1 MLVKE
6 GKSVFNGVAIGKIFV
21 YRKADKA
28 VSQNQV
34 EDTAAEMARFEA
46 AKEKAMSQ
54 LKGLYEK
61 ALKDV
66 GEEEAMI
73 FDVHQMLLDDLDYNE
88 SIQNIIENDKMNAE
102 YAVFMTCEQ
111 FAAMFLS
118 MDDDYMRGR
127 AADVKDI
134 SERVISILNG
144 SQVSPE
150 AMPEPVIILAEDLA
164 PSETVQF
171 EKDKLLALVT
181 QKGSANSHTAI
192 LARTMNIPSLVS
204 TDVEV
209 DPDYDGKMAVVDG
222 FAGLLYI
229 DPDEETLT
237 KMYEKKGRADQ
248 QRALLQ
254 EMKGKETVTKSGKH
268 IHLYSNI
275 GGIQDVDAV
284 LENDSEGIGL
294 FRSEFLYLECDDYP
308 SEEVQFE
315 AYKTVLSRMG
325 GKKVIIRTL
334 DIGADKQI
342 GYFDLPKEENP
353 ALGYRAIRICLTREE
368 VFRTQLRAL
377 YRASAY
383 GTLSIMFP
391 MIISVKEILRIKE
404 IVEEVKLEL
413 AREDKP
419 VGNVELGIMIE
430 TPAAA
435 VISDLLA
442 PHVDFFSI
450 GTNDLSQYTLAI
462 DRQNQ
467 SLDNFFDPH
476 HEAILR
482 LIQVTIE
489 NAHKYGAWCGI
500 CGELGADMEL
510 TQRFIQMGID
520 ELSVSPGY
528 TLALRKRTNLVSTR
542 DRQECLQKQQQVS
555 RVPSHLTTEQR
566 KLMQED

>member
-1 MLVKE
+1 MLVNE

-34 EDTAAEMARFEA
+34 EDTAAEMARFES
-46 AKEKAMSQ
+46 AKAKAMSQ

-66 GEEEAMI
+66 GEEEALI

-192 LARTMNIPSLVS
+192 LARTMNIPSLVN
-204 TDVEV
+204 TDVEI
-209 DPDYDGKMAVVDG
+209 DLSYNGKTAVVDG

-229 DPDEETLT
+229 DPDEETLA

-254 EMKGKETVTKSGKH
+254 EMKGKESVTKSGKH

-275 GGIQDVDAV
+275 GGIKDVDAV
-284 LENDSEGIGL
+284 LENDAEGIGL

-342 GYFDLPKEENP
+342 DYFDLPKEENP

-391 MIISVKEILRIKE
+391 MIISVKEILKIKE
-404 IVEEVKLEL
+404 IVEDVKLEL

-419 VGNVELGIMIE
+419 IGNVELGIMIE

-442 PHVDFFSI
+442 PYVDFFSI

-467 SLDNFFDPH
+467 SLDAFFDPH

-482 LIQVTIE
+482 LIQMTIE

-528 TLALRKRTNLVSTR
+528 TLALRKRIR
-542 DRQECLQKQQQVS
+542 EC
-555 RVPSHLTTEQR
+555 
-566 KLMQED
+566 

>member
-1 MLVKE
+1 MMIIRG
-6 GKSVFNGVAIGKIFV
+6 GKSVFKGVAIGKIFV
-21 YRKADKA
+21 YKKAAKT
-28 VSQNQV
+28 VSQ
-34 EDTAAEMARFEA
+34 EKIKDTAAELARYEA
-46 AKEKAMSQ
+46 AKAKALSQ
-54 LKGLYEK
+54 LKALYEK

-111 FAAMFLS
+111 FAAMFLG

-150 AMPEPVIILAEDLA
+150 AMPEPVIIAAEDLA

-171 EKDKLLALVT
+171 DKSKLLALVT

-192 LARTMNIPSLVS
+192 LARTMNIPSLVMA
-204 TDVEV
+204 DIEM
-209 DPDYDGKMAVVDG
+209 DPEYNGKMAVVDG
-222 FAGLLYI
+222 FAGLIYI
-229 DPDEETLT
+229 DPDEETMA
-237 KMYEKKGRADQ
+237 KMREKKGRADQ

-254 EMKGKETVTKSGKH
+254 EMKGKETVTQSGKH

-275 GGIQDVDAV
+275 GSIQDVDAV

-294 FRSEFLYLECDDYP
+294 FRSEFLYLECDGYP

-315 AYKTVLSRMG
+315 AYKAVLSRMG
-325 GKKVIIRTL
+325 GKKVIIRTM

-342 GYFDLPKEENP
+342 DYFNLPKEENP
-353 ALGYRAIRICLTREE
+353 ALGYRAIRICLTREDI
-368 VFRTQLRAL
+368 FRTQLRAL
-377 YRASAY
+377 YRASAF

-391 MIISVKEILRIKE
+391 MIISVKEIIRIKE
-404 IVEEVKLEL
+404 IVKEVKREL

-419 VGNVELGIMIE
+419 MGEVELGIMIE

-467 SLDNFFDPH
+467 SLDIFFDPH

-482 LIQVTIE
+482 LIQLTIE

-510 TQRFIQMGID
+510 TQRFIRMGID

-528 TLALRKRTNLVSTR
+528 TLELRKRIR
-542 DRQECLQKQQQVS
+542 EC
-555 RVPSHLTTEQR
+555 
-566 KLMQED
+566 

>member
-1 MLVKE
+1 MLVRE
-6 GKSVFNGVAIGKIFV
+6 GKSVFKGVAIGKIFV
-21 YRKADKA
+21 YKKADKA
-28 VSQNQV
+28 VTKETITDV
-34 EDTAAEMARFEA
+34 EAELARFQA
-46 AKEKAMSQ
+46 AKEKALEQ
-54 LKGLYEK
+54 LKSLYEK
-61 ALKDV
+61 ALRDV

-88 SIQNIIENDKMNAE
+88 SITGIIESEKMNAE

-111 FAAMFLS
+111 FMAMFLS

-127 AADVKDI
+127 AADIEDI
-134 SERVISILNG
+134 SKRDISILNG
-144 SQVSPE
+144 TQVSPE
-150 AMPEPVIILAEDLA
+150 AMPEPVIIVAEDLA

-171 EKDKLLALVT
+171 EKDKILAIVT

-192 LARTMNIPSLVS
+192 LARTMNIPSLVT
-204 TDVEV
+204 TDIEV
-209 DPDYDGKMAVVDG
+209 DPKYNGRTAVVDG
-222 FAGLLYI
+222 FAGLLYVN
-229 DPDEETLT
+229 PDEETMV
-237 KMYEKKGRADQ
+237 KMTEKKKRADE

-254 EMKGKETVTKSGKH
+254 EMRGKETVTKSGKH

-275 GGIQDVDAV
+275 GGVQDVDAV
-284 LENDSEGIGL
+284 LENDAEGIGL
-294 FRSEFLYLECDDYP
+294 FRSEFLYLGRDNYP
-308 SEEVQFE
+308 GEDEQFE
-315 AYKTVLSRMG
+315 AYKTVLSRMQ

-334 DIGADKQI
+334 DIGADKQAD
-342 GYFDLPKEENP
+342 YFEIPKEENP
-353 ALGYRAIRICLTREE
+353 ALGFRAIRICLTREE

-377 YRASAY
+377 LRASAF
-383 GTLSIMFP
+383 GNLGIMFP
-391 MIISVKEILRIKE
+391 MIISVKEIVRIKE

-413 AREDKP
+413 DREDIAY
-419 VGNVELGIMIE
+419 GNFELGIMIE

-482 LIQVTIE
+482 LIQLTIE
-489 NAHKYGAWCGI
+489 NAHKSGAWCGI

-510 TQRFIQMGID
+510 TARFLQMGID

-528 TLALRKRTNLVSTR
+528 TLELRKRIR
-542 DRQECLQKQQQVS
+542 EC
-555 RVPSHLTTEQR
+555 
-566 KLMQED
+566 

>member
-284 LENDSEGIGL
+284 LENDAEGIGL

-442 PHVDFFSI
+442 PYVDFFSI

-500 CGELGADMEL
+500 CGERGADMEL

-528 TLALRKRTNLVSTR
+528 TLALRKRIR
-542 DRQECLQKQQQVS
+542 EC
-555 RVPSHLTTEQR
+555 
-566 KLMQED
+566 

>member
-1 MLVKE
+1 MIVRE
-6 GKSVFNGVAIGKIFV
+6 GKSVFKGVAIGNIFV
-21 YRKADKA
+21 YKKAEKA
-28 VSQNQV
+28 VTKETIS
-34 EDTAAEMARFEA
+34 DTAAELTRFET
-46 AKEKAMSQ
+46 AKEKAMGQ
-54 LKGLYEK
+54 LKMLYEK
-61 ALKDV
+61 AKRDV

-88 SIQNIIENDKMNAE
+88 SITGIIENDKMNAE
-102 YAVFMTCEQ
+102 YAVFMTGEQ
-111 FAAMFLS
+111 MAAMFLA
-118 MDDDYMRGR
+118 MEDEYMRGR
-127 AADVKDI
+127 AADIHDI
-134 SERVISILNG
+134 SDRLISILNG
-144 SQVSPE
+144 TQVSPE
-150 AMPEPVIILAEDLA
+150 AMPEPVIIVAEDLA

-171 EKDKLLALVT
+171 DKSKLLAIVT

-192 LARTMNIPSLVS
+192 LARTMNIPSLVT
-204 TDVEV
+204 TDIEV
-209 DPDYDGKMAVVDG
+209 DQSYHGRCAIVDG
-222 FAGLLYI
+222 FAGQIYI
-229 DPDEETLT
+229 DPDEVTMV
-237 KMYEKKGRADQ
+237 KMKEKKKKADE

-254 EMKGKETVTKSGKH
+254 EMKGKETITQSGKH

-275 GGIQDVDAV
+275 GGIGDVDAV
-284 LENDSEGIGL
+284 LENDGEGIGL
-294 FRSEFLYLECDDYP
+294 FRSEFLYLECDNYP

-315 AYKTVLSRMG
+315 AYKSVLSKMN

-342 GYFDLPKEENP
+342 DYFELPKEENP
-353 ALGYRAIRICLTREE
+353 ALGYRAIRICLTRKE

-377 YRASAY
+377 FRASAY
-383 GTLSIMFP
+383 GTLGIMFP
-391 MIISVKEILRIKE
+391 MIISVKEIEEIKQF
-404 IVEEVKLEL
+404 VEEVKLEL
-413 AREDKP
+413 AREN
-419 VGNVELGIMIE
+419 VEMGEVELGIMIE

-482 LIQVTIE
+482 LIQMTIE

-510 TQRFIQMGID
+510 TARFVQMGID

-528 TLALRKRTNLVSTR
+528 TLELRKRIR
-542 DRQECLQKQQQVS
+542 EC
-555 RVPSHLTTEQR
+555 
-566 KLMQED
+566 

>member
-1 MLVKE
+1 MIVRE
-6 GKSVFNGVAIGKIFV
+6 GKSVFKGVAIGNIFV
-21 YRKADKA
+21 YRKAEKA
-28 VSQNQV
+28 VSKEQI
-34 EDTAAEMARFEA
+34 EDTAAELARFQA
-46 AKEKAMSQ
+46 AKEKAMGQ

-88 SIQNIIENDKMNAE
+88 SITGIIENDKMNAE
-102 YAVFMTCEQ
+102 YAVFMTGEQ
-111 FAAMFLS
+111 MAAMFLS

-127 AADVKDI
+127 AADIHDI
-134 SERVISILNG
+134 SDRVISILNG
-144 SQVSPE
+144 TQVSPE

-171 EKDKLLALVT
+171 DKSKLLAIVT

-192 LARTMNIPSLVS
+192 LARTMNIPSLVT
-204 TDVEV
+204 TDIEINQ
-209 DPDYDGKMAVVDG
+209 DYHGRTAVVDG
-222 FAGLLYI
+222 FAGLIYI
-229 DPDEETLT
+229 DPDEVTMAKLQD
-237 KMYEKKGRADQ
+237 KKRRADE

-254 EMKGKETVTKSGKH
+254 EMKGKETVTQSGKH

-275 GGIQDVDAV
+275 GGIGDVDAV
-284 LENDSEGIGL
+284 LDNDSEGIGL
-294 FRSEFLYLECDDYP
+294 FRSEFLYLGCDDYP

-315 AYKTVLSRMG
+315 AYKAVVSRMN

-342 GYFDLPKEENP
+342 DYFDLPKEDNP

-368 VFRTQLRAL
+368 IFKTQLRAL
-377 YRASAY
+377 FRASAF
-383 GTLSIMFP
+383 GNLGIMFP
-391 MIISVKEILRIKE
+391 MIISVKEIERIKE

-413 AREDKP
+413 ARDDIAMGE
-419 VGNVELGIMIE
+419 VELGIMIE

-482 LIQVTIE
+482 LIQMTIE

-510 TQRFIQMGID
+510 TARFVQMGID

-528 TLALRKRTNLVSTR
+528 TLELRKRIR
-542 DRQECLQKQQQVS
+542 EC
-555 RVPSHLTTEQR
+555 
-566 KLMQED
+566 

>member
-46 AKEKAMSQ
+46 AKKKAMSQ

-528 TLALRKRTNLVSTR
+528 TLALRKRIR
-542 DRQECLQKQQQVS
+542 EC
-555 RVPSHLTTEQR
+555 
-566 KLMQED
+566 

>member
-1 MLVKE
+1 MIVRE
-6 GKSVFNGVAIGKIFV
+6 GKSVFKGVAIGNIFV
-21 YRKADKA
+21 YKKAEKA
-28 VSQNQV
+28 VTKETIS
-34 EDTAAEMARFEA
+34 DTAAELTRFEA
-46 AKEKAMSQ
+46 AKEKAMGQ
-54 LKGLYEK
+54 LKMLYEK
-61 ALKDV
+61 AKRDV

-88 SIQNIIENDKMNAE
+88 SITGIIENDKMNAE
-102 YAVFMTCEQ
+102 YAVFMTGEQ
-111 FAAMFLS
+111 MAAMFLA
-118 MDDDYMRGR
+118 MEDEYMRGR
-127 AADVKDI
+127 AADIHDI
-134 SERVISILNG
+134 SDRLISILNG
-144 SQVSPE
+144 TQVSPE
-150 AMPEPVIILAEDLA
+150 AMPEPVIIVAEDLA

-171 EKDKLLALVT
+171 DKSKLLAIVT

-192 LARTMNIPSLVS
+192 LARTMNIPSLVT
-204 TDVEV
+204 TDIEV
-209 DPDYDGKMAVVDG
+209 DQSYHGRCAIVDG
-222 FAGLLYI
+222 FAGQIYI
-229 DPDEETLT
+229 DPDEVTMV
-237 KMYEKKGRADQ
+237 KMKEKKKKADE

-254 EMKGKETVTKSGKH
+254 EMKGKETVTQSGKH

-275 GGIQDVDAV
+275 GGIGDVDAV
-284 LENDSEGIGL
+284 LENDGEGIGL
-294 FRSEFLYLECDDYP
+294 FRSEFLYLECDNYP

-315 AYKTVLSRMG
+315 AYKAVLSKMN

-342 GYFDLPKEENP
+342 DYFELPKEENP
-353 ALGYRAIRICLTREE
+353 ALGYRAIRICLTRKE

-377 YRASAY
+377 FRASAY
-383 GTLSIMFP
+383 GTLGIMFP
-391 MIISVKEILRIKE
+391 MIISVKEIEEIKQF
-404 IVEEVKLEL
+404 VEEVKLEL
-413 AREDKP
+413 AREN
-419 VGNVELGIMIE
+419 VEIGEVELGIMIE

-482 LIQVTIE
+482 LIQMTIE

-510 TQRFIQMGID
+510 TARFVQMGID

-528 TLALRKRTNLVSTR
+528 TLELRKRIR
-542 DRQECLQKQQQVS
+542 EC
-555 RVPSHLTTEQR
+555 
-566 KLMQED
+566 

>member
-61 ALKDV
+61 ALQDV

-204 TDVEV
+204 TDVGV

-275 GGIQDVDAV
+275 GGIQNVDAV
-284 LENDSEGIGL
+284 LENDAEGIGL

-442 PHVDFFSI
+442 PYVDFFSI

-528 TLALRKRTNLVSTR
+528 TLALRKRIR
-542 DRQECLQKQQQVS
+542 EC
-555 RVPSHLTTEQR
+555 
-566 KLMQED
+566 